1 MVRKNQI
8 IIAVLCCFAFST
20 ATMAQKAFDQLAVG
34 LEAGT
39 YGPGITAST
48 SLFPNFK
55 LRGGFDIFSL
65 SPSLDFDISPDGY
78 IPDANAHSEQ
88 LSGSL
93 FDPKLSFVN
102 FKLLLDYYPWK
113 NGIFSLSAGFYL
125 GSNSVSMK
133 GKINNYN
140 PDVIFEL
147 NDDIIVKP
155 RTDGTFDAKVKLG
168 GIVKPYFGIGLG
180 RSIANKRIAFKFD
193 VGIIYQGDFKFDSKQ
208 IYISQEDQNT
218 LNNSDE
224 LSDLPKKI
232 FKLWP
237 MLNFTLSYRIF

>member
-1 MVRKNQI
+1 MFRKNQI
-8 IIAVLCCFAFST
+8 IIAVICSFAFST

-34 LEAGT
+34 LETGT

-48 SLFPNFK
+48 SLLPNFK
-55 LRGGFDIFSL
+55 LRSGLDFFSF

-78 IPDANAHSEQ
+78 IPNDDAEIET

-93 FDPKLSFVN
+93 FDPKLSFAN

-113 NGIFSLSAGFYL
+113 NGIFSVSAGFYL
-125 GSNSVSMK
+125 GSNSISMK

-140 PDVIFEL
+140 SDMVFEL

-193 VGIIYQGDFKFDSKQ
+193 LGIIYQGDFKFESKQ
-208 IYISQEDQNT
+208 VYVSERIQNS
-218 LNNSDE
+218 LSNSDE
-224 LSDLPKKI
+224 LSDLPKGVL
-232 FKLWP
+232 KLWP
-237 MLNFTLSYRIF
+237 LLNFSLTYKIF

>member
-1 MVRKNQI
+1 MFRKNQI
-8 IIAVLCCFAFST
+8 IIAVICCFAFST
-20 ATMAQKAFDQLAVG
+20 ATMAQKAFDRLAVG
-34 LEAGT
+34 LETGT

-55 LRGGFDIFSL
+55 LRGGFDLFSI

-78 IPDANAHSEQ
+78 NPNDPDYEER

-93 FDPKLSFVN
+93 SDPKLSFAN

-125 GSNSVSMK
+125 GSNSISMN
-133 GKINNYN
+133 GKINNYD

-155 RTDGTFDAKVKLG
+155 RADGTFDAKVKLG
-168 GIVKPYFGIGLG
+168 GIIKPYFGIGLG

-193 VGIIYQGDFKFDSKQ
+193 LGIIYQGDFKFDSKQ
-208 IYISQEDQNT
+208 IYVSQDIQNN
-218 LNNSDE
+218 LSNSDE
-224 LSDLPKKI
+224 LSDIPKGI
-232 FKLWP
+232 LKLWP
-237 MLNFTLSYRIF
+237 MLNFSLTYRIF